1 MVEELKNKIKKLR
14 EEMNEDSDLY
24 EFEENEESLVAE
36 EIIDPPTVKRE
47 TTGQIIAFMS
57 GKGGAGKTG
66 IAVNVAN
73 YCAINNKKV
82 LLVDCDMNTNG
93 ATSFFKIGRRTR
105 GLFYT
110 ETNIIT
116 LHRIFSAYL
125 VNAEIAELQR
135 PSNLDPIKIK
145 ENYYFIPANIG
156 DGKFEEQNVTKELV
170 AKFEEDY
177 LRKWR
182 KQYDVIILDFGAGE
196 GQLNVKLSELLDK
209 ICIVMNPDEVSR
221 QVVRTKLRFLFQ
233 KCILDNIICCV
244 NILTQQKIAVSAGTL
259 FNDFSGFMYSKDY
272 ARLYKRGNMIERS
285 DHELWERLSSIVRNI
300 YEDRSGAQA
309 DNIERMDEEFYEKA
323 ETESK
328 SRILQLLTTIIIGSI
343 SLCLGILIF
352 EYIKVWDNISS
363 WILALIVVVFTI
375 IEVYQLQKIRILL
388 ATI

>member
-1 MVEELKNKIKKLR
+1 MLKELKNKIKKLR
-14 EEMNEDSDLY
+14 EEMNEDSDQY
-24 EFEENEESLVAE
+24 EFEENEESLATE

-47 TTGQIIAFMS
+47 TAGQIIAFMS

-93 ATSFFKIGRRTR
+93 ATSFFKIGRR

-125 VNAEIAELQR
+125 VNADIAEFQR

-156 DGKFEEQNVTKELV
+156 DGIFEEQNVTNDLV

-209 ICIVMNPDEVSR
+209 ICIVMNPDEISR

-244 NILTQQKIAVSAGTL
+244 NILTQQKIAINAGTL

-285 DHELWERLSSIVRNI
+285 DHELWERLSSIARNI
-300 YEDRSGAQA
+300 YEDRSGEQA
-309 DNIERMDEEFYEKA
+309 VNIERMDEEFYEKA

-328 SRILQLLTTIIIGSI
+328 SRIFQLLTTIIIGSI